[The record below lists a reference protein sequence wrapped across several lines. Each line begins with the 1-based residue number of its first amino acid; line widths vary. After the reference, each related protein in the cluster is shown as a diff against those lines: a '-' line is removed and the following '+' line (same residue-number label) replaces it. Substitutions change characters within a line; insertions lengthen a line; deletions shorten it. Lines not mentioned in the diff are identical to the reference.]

1 MNTAIVLA
9 GGFGTRL
16 LSITK
21 DIIPKPMVLVQG
33 KPFLYWLLRYLK
45 SQRIEEVILAV
56 SHRAAVIEN
65 YFGNSFEGILL
76 KYSVEAKSLG
86 TGGAIK
92 QAFSFTNTNSAYII
106 NGDTY
111 FPVNLLKMKS
121 FHHHLHGEVT
131 IALKMLRSFDRY
143 GAITLDSQQWI
154 KAFHEKKMVT
164 QGYING
170 GIYLMDRRVLNGFE
184 DGQSFSIEKDFF
196 EKQVSFRIGGFKS
209 RANFID
215 IGIPEEYQ
223 RIQSFHLQ

>member
-1 MNTAIVLA
+1 LNTAIVLA
-9 GGFGTRL
+9 GGLGTRL

-21 DIIPKPMVLVQG
+21 DLIPKPMVMVQG

-45 SQRIEEVILAV
+45 SQRIDEVILAV
-56 SHRAAVIEN
+56 SHHAGVIEK
-65 YFGNSFEGILL
+65 YFGHSFDGLNL
-76 KYSVEAKSLG
+76 KYSVEEKPLG

-92 QAFSFTNTNSAYII
+92 QAFSFTNTNSAYVI

-121 FHHHLHGEVT
+121 FHHHVQGEVT
-131 IALKMLRSFDRY
+131 IALKLLRSFDRY
-143 GAITLDSQQWI
+143 GAITLDSHQLI
-154 KAFHEKKMVT
+154 KAFHEKKMVA

-170 GIYLMDRRVLNGFE
+170 GTYLMDRRILNVFDEGRP
-184 DGQSFSIEKDFF
+184 FSIEKDFF

-223 RIQSFHLQ
+223 RIQLFQLQ